1 MLVFLC
7 VVLGLTVLGHS
18 LPQFEVYWESEY
30 SYDFPGDID
39 SPTWYIDLE
48 NIKAGL
54 PGNLAGP
61 GIVTIGFADS
71 CVGGCQEEYPDEFC
85 SKYPPEG
92 VPSKPRRNDDWGTKF
107 NITSSMMTKGIAA
120 LKAEGAKVHLSYSG
134 LYPTRG
140 GGLEAAGQDYTHAE
154 VLAQRMVRNVEEW
167 GLDGVDI
174 YIRGTIE
181 GNFESTYLGN
191 VGFQHYV
198 LKNLRQLLP
207 PEKTISYT
215 ILHQP
220 SSGRWYPMEE
230 VISIAHRY
238 VDVIN
243 VIYNAGYGDTVLDK
257 LTNELGVPAHK
268 IGWLMTMDSYG
279 HTEEDMLN
287 MVSSIKQK
295 GLRGL
300 SVLSA
305 NQENSQFGG
314 DYLKHIAVRLY
325 D

>member
-1 MLVFLC
+1 MPALAL
-7 VVLGLTVLGHS
+7 S
-18 LPQFEVYWESEY
+18 SDQF
-30 SYDFPGDID
+30 
-39 SPTWYIDLE
+39 
-48 NIKAGL
+48 
-54 PGNLAGP
+54 
-61 GIVTIGFADS
+61 
-71 CVGGCQEEYPDEFC
+71 CR
-85 SKYPPEG
+85 
-92 VPSKPRRNDDWGTKF
+92 PRRNDDWGTKF

-120 LKAEGAKVHLSYSG
+120 LKAEGAKVHLSCSG

-140 GGLEAAGQDYTHAE
+140 GGVEDAGQDYTHAE

-174 YIRGTIE
+174 YIRGTFQ
-181 GNFESTYLGN
+181 GNFESTYIGN

-220 SSGRWYPMEE
+220 SSGRWYPMEQ
-230 VISIAHRY
+230 VISIAHQY
-238 VDVIN
+238 IDVIN
-243 VIYNAGYGDTVLDK
+243 VIYDYGGYGDTVLDK
-257 LTNELGVPAHK
+257 LTEELGVPAHK

-279 HTEEDMLN
+279 HTEDDMLN

-300 SVLSA
+300 SLFTNKKKS
-305 NQENSQFGG
+305 F
-314 DYLKHIAVRLY
+314 YFLILLLFLTAVSPGN
-325 D
+325 